1 MLYCGQ
7 MDTDLM
13 RSPGIQPAANP
24 CEIHEVLLYKHIGS
38 GTLAMLGY
46 AHLSRIVSISGDS
59 PGDGAV
65 LLCNVSPSKCL
76 ILPIDL
82 LIFQHGIKQWLQKGN
97 FAEYHGSAG
106 FVIQAVKRAN
116 TGIVSLQKI
125 MCLDQITD
133 GVCTVSYTHLERCL
147 ELWEQLSVDD
157 IIANG
162 VNLDMDIELLMSQ
175 KGKYKT
181 LLKSY
186 VKNRGDRKSVV

>member
-1 MLYCGQ
+1 

-24 CEIHEVLLYKHIGS
+24 CEIREVLLYKHIGS

-65 LLCNVSPSKCL
+65 LLCNVSPGKCL

-82 LIFQHGIKQWLQKGN
+82 LVFQHGIKQWLQKGN

-133 GVCTVSYTHLERCL
+133 GVCMFDTVTVYQKIRRLIHDAKEFILKQYLQILVSGLYRIFLHRKK
-147 ELWEQLSVDD
+147 DAYG
-157 IIANG
+157 I
-162 VNLDMDIELLMSQ
+162 LL
-175 KGKYKT
+175 
-181 LLKSY
+181 L
-186 VKNRGDRKSVV
+186 